1 MKKTL
6 VVIGLIS
13 LLALFSVSAWPFS
26 SKNTQESALVPLSTT
41 LLSTQEKTSTEKEEN
56 KSETQSTPST
66 TTSNSGMSAEEIDAE
81 AERIKTEAMA
91 SLEAGL
97 AKMDA
102 GHEVVSDAAV
112 AYEGELARVKKVAF
126 FGKVNGAWNGGIDF
140 SIGVSGGMVVTSRYI
155 FELGVMKKNLLDLS
169 SYGDISAYGVTFSI
183 GYIF

>member
-6 VVIGLIS
+6 IVIGLIFCLVLS
-13 LLALFSVSAWPFS
+13 SVSAWPFS

-41 LLSTQEKTSTEKEEN
+41 LLSTQEKTSTEKGEN
-56 KSETQSTPST
+56 ESATPST
-66 TTSNSGMSAEEIDAE
+66 TSMTTSEID
-81 AERIKTEAMA
+81 TEAA
-91 SLEAGL
+91 KILAEVEAGL
-97 AKMDA
+97 AEMDA

-112 AYEGELARVKKVAF
+112 AYERELAKIKKVCF

-140 SIGVSGGMVVTSRYI
+140 SIGVSGGMVVTSKYI